1 MDTKQEEDMDMKI
14 EVAVPVNGYEH
25 ENLAVD
31 DGWKKDHEENLSY
44 TGLGTLWRLLIEWV
58 SECIKV

>member
-1 MDTKQEEDMDMKI
+1 MISMDTKQEEDMDMKI

-31 DGWKKDHEENLSY
+31 DGWKKDHEENLSCID
-44 TGLGTLWRLLIEWV
+44 TSLGTL
-58 SECIKV
+58 